1 MRSYLF
7 VPGDAERK
15 LARSLGSGADA
26 IVIDLEDSVAPDAK
40 MRAREAAAAFLW
52 EIRKLEQRPRFYA
65 RINSLDT
72 ELWEGDLLAVMESR
86 PDGIMLPK
94 PRSGDDVR
102 QLARVLDRLET
113 ENGAAA
119 GSTRVI
125 AIATEVPIS
134 ILTMQTYL
142 GTSERLEGLA
152 WGAEDLSAAL
162 GATATR
168 DSAGQLSSPFR
179 LARDLSLIT
188 AAAAGVAAIDTVF
201 LDLDDQDGLARESAD
216 AARDGFAGKLAI
228 HPGQVPVINAAFT
241 PKPEDIERARHV
253 VSIFAEAGAAG
264 VVSFKGQM
272 LDRPHLVRAE
282 RVLERARLAGLPRA

>member
-15 LARSLGSGADA
+15 LAKSLGSGADA
-26 IVIDLEDSVAPDAK
+26 IIVDLEDSVAPDAK
-40 MRAREAAAAFLW
+40 MRAREVAAAFLW
-52 EIRKLEQRPRFYA
+52 EIRKLEQRPRLFA

-72 ELWEGDLLAVMESR
+72 DLWEGDLLAIMESR

-94 PRSGDDVR
+94 PRAGDDVR

-113 ENGAAA
+113 DNGAAA

-134 ILTMQTYL
+134 LLAMQTYV
-142 GTSERLEGLA
+142 GASERLEGLA

-201 LDLDDQDGLARESAD
+201 LDLDDENGLARE
-216 AARDGFAGKLAI
+216 AAAAVRDGFTGKLAI
-228 HPGQVPVINAAFT
+228 HPNQVPVINAAFT
-241 PKPEDIERARHV
+241 PTSNDIERARQI
-253 VSIFAEAGAAG
+253 VSIFAETGSSG
-264 VVSFKGQM
+264 VVAFKGQM

-282 RVLERARLAGLPRA
+282 RVLERARLAGLPQA